1 MGLIGGGA
9 VCIWHDLLPDA
20 LDDFYEW
27 HNREH
32 MPERIGIRGFRRGRR
47 YIALHGKP
55 QFFNLYE
62 VDDAGVL
69 GGADYLAR
77 LNDPTPWTRRVV
89 PSFRNVARALCG
101 VTYSD
106 GAGEGG
112 VMLTLRFDIA
122 PPQRCGAAES
132 LRERL
137 LPPRVLDK
145 GIAGVHLCIADEQAS
160 RIETA
165 EKKARAGATEVP
177 AWIVLIE
184 GTSAAA
190 VDAAGDALMS
200 SLAADLGV
208 APSAIDRAT
217 YSLQH
222 TRSADA

>member
-77 LNDPTPWTRRVV
+77 LNHPTPWTRRVV

-101 VTYSD
+101 VAYSD

-122 PPQRCGAAES
+122 PPQRSGAAES

-165 EKKARAGATEVP
+165 ERKARAGATEVP

-190 VDAAGDALMS
+190 VDAPGDALMS

-208 APSAIDRAT
+208 ALSAIDRAT